1 VDDWSCEDTSPEN
14 VSGAHGHVLNI
25 STEPAPAGI
34 GVAGSHEP
42 ARGRTISDRFLAYV
56 RIGARQSDSRTA
68 PAREHPDQG
77 PDRFTPAGGEPIMT
91 ILHETVT
98 KIRPDAI
105 DAAIGSLV
113 VVRNQ
118 LRMRAAAA

>member
-1 VDDWSCEDTSPEN
+1 
-14 VSGAHGHVLNI
+14 
-25 STEPAPAGI
+25 
-34 GVAGSHEP
+34 
-42 ARGRTISDRFLAYV
+42 
-56 RIGARQSDSRTA
+56 
-68 PAREHPDQG
+68 
-77 PDRFTPAGGEPIMT
+77 MT